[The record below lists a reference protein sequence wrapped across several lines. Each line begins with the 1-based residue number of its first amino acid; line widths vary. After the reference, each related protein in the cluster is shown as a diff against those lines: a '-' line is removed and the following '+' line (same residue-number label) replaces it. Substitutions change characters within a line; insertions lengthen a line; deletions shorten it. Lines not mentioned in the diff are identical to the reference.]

1 MGRFAEGV
9 AEPATEVRR
18 RHGGRGSHVRH
29 REFVE
34 VAGIDEILG
43 PEEVACQLFSTHLS
57 KYAESSAPRR
67 WASGH
72 LPIECVQVPVAIR
85 SRFSTDFS
93 SIATGTT
100 GHVKPVSISSEA
112 FDQSQ

>member
-34 VAGIDEILG
+34 VARIDEILG
-43 PEEVACQLFSTHLS
+43 PEEMAGQLFSPHLPS
-57 KYAESSAPRR
+57 MPNAAPRDGGER
-67 WASGH
+67 
-72 LPIECVQVPVAIR
+72 
-85 SRFSTDFS
+85 
-93 SIATGTT
+93 
-100 GHVKPVSISSEA
+100 
-112 FDQSQ
+112 

>member
-9 AEPATEVRR
+9 AESATEVRR

-34 VAGIDEILG
+34 VAGIDEIPG
-43 PEEVACQLFSTHLS
+43 PEELAGQLFSPHLPS
-57 KYAESSAPRR
+57 MPSSAPLRR
-67 WASGH
+67 WASGNP
-72 LPIECVQVPVAIR
+72 PIECVQGPVAIR